1 MDYEQLLK
9 KAFEELPEK
18 GAHKERFEIPK
29 VVISLAGNQTM
40 IKNFNEITKAL
51 RREPKHVAKFL
62 YSALATPGSIQGN
75 KLILQRK
82 LSEDIINQ
90 KILSYANQFVFC
102 KECGKPDTKL
112 EKSGRAMVLK
122 CEACGAKRYV

>member
-9 KAFEELPEK
+9 KAYEELPEK
-18 GAHKERFEIPK
+18 TVHKERFEIPE

-40 IKNFNEITKAL
+40 IKNFNEIAKAL
-51 RREPKHVAKFL
+51 RREPKHIAKFL
-62 YSALATPGSIQGN
+62 FNALAAPGSVQGN
-75 KLILQRK
+75 KLLLQRK

-90 KILSYANQFVFC
+90 KIVAYANQFVFC

-112 EKSGRAMVLK
+112 EKSGRRLILK